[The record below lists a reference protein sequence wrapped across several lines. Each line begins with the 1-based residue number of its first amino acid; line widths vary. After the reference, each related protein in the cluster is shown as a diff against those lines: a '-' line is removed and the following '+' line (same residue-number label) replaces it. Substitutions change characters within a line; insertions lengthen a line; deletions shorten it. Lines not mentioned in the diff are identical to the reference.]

1 MHGQENET
9 EALERILTDASAEPI
24 MLSYTFLESITEN
37 FSKDREI
44 GTGGFGVVY
53 MGIIQN
59 MKVAIKKLSR
69 IDDFSEK
76 QFEDE
81 LKCLKRVKHKNI
93 VRLLGYCSDTPKQ
106 VVKYKGAYVLAEY
119 RIRILCFEYVPNKS
133 LLDYIRDQSREREW
147 DTSYQLIEGVCR
159 GLHYLHNKERINHL
173 DLKPAN
179 ILLDADMIPK
189 ITDFGLSRRFSGEW
203 SRIIT
208 EHICG
213 TPGYIAPEYLN
224 KGEISF
230 KTDIYSLG
238 IIIKKLLMLHKPAG
252 RDCPRMERCITI
264 AELCVDHDQQR
275 RPTIDSIINM
285 LINVKQNVKDNAK
298 SSVEKGSNSI
308 QLPRMDT
315 GKMHFTSE
323 IDFHETTEKVVT
335 ETDIYSLEFCF
346 PFKPNNHL
354 QCPVTLTNET
364 DHYVGVWITPIG
376 KQLWAHKSL
385 EYPCSFFFM
394 KPKST
399 LLASVTAKKQ
409 QPLPPPD
416 ICKFEMML
424 IVLGSEHDHPN
435 LESTNGSKLLK
446 LVEES
451 GGKLPQA
458 LLTAATPTNRKI
470 VMTHQVAPARK
481 FGYIF
486 SMDVHL
492 TEPWI
497 LTGHEGGFI
506 SIWSYQT
513 QRRVKSYKV
522 TTCSI
527 CSVKFLVRDQSIAVV
542 AGDANGWVHVIND
555 CFKMSNVKTFEA
567 HPKKIVDSL
576 AVHTTYP
583 ILLSSSFKDNK
594 IMLWDWDQGWVC
606 TRIFQ
611 GHTSGVRRLAFN
623 PRDINTFASVGM
635 DDDAKVWN
643 INSSSNIAQ
652 LSVEPEKVDYFF
664 TGRRAHFVISC
675 DAHIENADIW
685 DLQTKDHLQT
695 LGVFGHR
702 NLPHNDVR
710 VNSRG
715 KRSGRMNQIA
725 GQIKEDTK
733 DNGKQNSGE
742 HANNV
747 SDRGV
752 MGSSSSSPW
761 SATMR
766 TNMMGGASYPVMDQT
781 GGDLTSKPMVYP
793 NMSVQAAGFYP
804 QHHYSMFSDENPN
817 GCWVM

>member
-323 IDFHETTEKVVT
+323 
-335 ETDIYSLEFCF
+335 
-346 PFKPNNHL
+346 
-354 QCPVTLTNET
+354 
-364 DHYVGVWITPIG
+364 
-376 KQLWAHKSL
+376 
-385 EYPCSFFFM
+385 
-394 KPKST
+394 
-399 LLASVTAKKQ
+399 
-409 QPLPPPD
+409 
-416 ICKFEMML
+416 
-424 IVLGSEHDHPN
+424 
-435 LESTNGSKLLK
+435 
-446 LVEES
+446 
-451 GGKLPQA
+451 
-458 LLTAATPTNRKI
+458 
-470 VMTHQVAPARK
+470 VAPARK